1 MRNTILK
8 QYVQE
13 ILSFA
18 DDENDAVVNGNRII
32 FERFNQL
39 LEIELVEKND
49 KVLIG
54 YNGHEVPYKTFLS
67 KELAHLDIMATRIKQ
82 KYQVENEIYVDAKA
96 MLLEGDKTLEGE
108 ALDILGSECRVTNDF
123 ATRICFVTAD
133 AGHGKTVL
141 LRKMQYETAKHYLEG
156 KSNYLFWHIDLHG
169 RDLLRLNE
177 AMMYEIGVLRLSG
190 LYYSSIVTLIR
201 SGLIVLA
208 IDGFDELAAEIG
220 GEKVLSS
227 LSNLVTE
234 LDGQGTIIAASR
246 RTFFNTQDYLIR
258 SRLLQ
263 SNISLGCDFSELKL
277 FNWDK
282 EQCIQ
287 YLSYYFDKETAVEEY
302 QKMSSV
308 LRSSKHHPVLER
320 PFLFTKMVSY
330 SQNYDPKMFPSE
342 FLKTGGDEFES
353 LNRVIEAFLQREV
366 QKWNYF
372 DKQSG
377 QAYLTFEQHVE
388 LLSEIAQEM
397 WRSQKDYV
405 SVETIQYI
413 TSFLM
418 ETWNKEL
425 PLRAQI
431 IRMVES
437 HAFLIVAEAGDIY
450 RKFDHEEF
458 KYYFIAQYLK
468 HLLKKAVESSDF
480 MPVRSFLYLSQMQE
494 SVARYLFMMVDGED
508 KIPIVDGL
516 LQMKSDAWKPTY
528 LQPNIGIIVPY
539 MLNEYTNTQRVV
551 INNGLTF
558 SSLIFEN
565 KQLKNIEFIGC
576 NFINISFRNTK
587 LSDIV
592 FSNCTFSDIRFFT
605 NSDNTFVNV
614 IIDAASDVNKVTKMD
629 DAHNDGYSEYSPCNI
644 KDFLQKRGVQIINDR
659 EEPVS
664 NVVQNKEFRKTVRR
678 FLNKFLKSS
687 IQYEINFQGD
697 QEYYSFNH
705 KVLSEEIIPLLE
717 KYDIVEEVHNKN
729 TIQRSSR
736 AWALKKYSISEIF
749 KAEEDSDSSLYMFW
763 KEVNEH

>member
-1 MRNTILK
+1 MRNTIFR

-18 DDENDAVVNGNRII
+18 DDENDAIINGNRII
-32 FERFNQL
+32 FERFNQII
-39 LEIELVEKND
+39 EIELIEKDD

-67 KELAHLDIMATRIKQ
+67 KELAHLDIMASRIKQ
-82 KYQVENEIYVDAKA
+82 KYPMEDEIYVDAKA
-96 MLLEGDKTLEGE
+96 MFLKGDNSSEGE
-108 ALDILGSECRVTNDF
+108 ALELLREECCVTNDF

-141 LRKMQYETAKHYLEG
+141 LRKMQYVTAKDYLDG
-156 KSNYLFWHIDLHG
+156 KTNSIFWHIDLHG

-201 SGLIVLA
+201 NGLIVLA

-234 LDGQGTIIAASR
+234 LDGLGTIIAASR

-263 SNISLGCDFSELKL
+263 SNISLGCEFNELKL
-277 FNWDK
+277 FNWNK
-282 EQCIQ
+282 EQCVQ
-287 YLSYYFDKETAVEEY
+287 YLSYYFDKEQAVEEF

-308 LRSSKHHPVLER
+308 LRDTKHHPVLER

-330 SQNYDPKMFPSE
+330 AQDYVPKMLPSA

-353 LNRVIEAFLQREV
+353 LNKVIEAFLQREV
-366 QKWNYF
+366 QKWNYY
-372 DKQSG
+372 DKNSG
-377 QAYLTFEQHVE
+377 QAYLSFEQHVE

-405 SVETIQYI
+405 SIETIQYI

-418 ETWNKEL
+418 ETWNKEVS
-425 PLRAQI
+425 LRTQI

-437 HAFLIVAEAGDIY
+437 HAFLVVAEAGDNF

-458 KYYFIAQYLK
+458 KDYFIAQYLK
-468 HLLKKAVESSDF
+468 QLLKKAIESKDF

-494 SVARYLFMMVDGED
+494 SVARYLFMMVDKTD

-516 LQMKSDAWKPTY
+516 LQMKSEAWKPTY
-528 LQPNIGIIVPY
+528 LQPNVGIIIPY
-539 MLNEYTNTQRVV
+539 MLNDCSNIQRII
-551 INNGLTF
+551 INCSLTF

-576 NFINISFRNTK
+576 NFINISFRNTR
-587 LSDIV
+587 LTDIS
-592 FSNCTFSDIRFFT
+592 FSNCTFSDIRFFPDSG
-605 NSDNTFVNV
+605 NAFMNVFIDNTSVVNM
-614 IIDAASDVNKVTKMD
+614 VTEMD
-629 DAHNDGYSEYSPCNI
+629 DVRNDSYSEYSPGNI
-644 KDFLQKRGVQIINDR
+644 NAFLQKRGIQRNNKS
-659 EEPVS
+659 EESPS
-664 NVVQNKEFRKTVRR
+664 NSIQNTEFRKTVRR
-678 FLNKFLKSS
+678 FLNKFVKSS

-705 KVLSEEIIPLLE
+705 KTLSDEIIPLLI
-717 KYDIVEEVHNKN
+717 KYDIIEEVHNKN

-736 AWALKKYSISEIF
+736 AWALKKYSISEIY
-749 KAEEDSDSSLYMFW
+749 KAEEDKESPLYMFW
-763 KEVNEH
+763 KDVNEH